1 MSKITVIQLLN
12 KIANGEEVPEKI
24 KYNGTEYKLNELTGW
39 YQSIDVIGNVDEW
52 FISKYRLNDTVEIMK
67 IDEFPQYENA
77 KDINI
82 QDIKE
87 IDEHFS
93 LKYIN
98 SGLKKETEEEID
110 RTVNKIYYKI
120 NEIQKAVKYLE
131 KTKEDK

>member
-52 FISKYRLNDTVEIMK
+52 FISKYRLNDIVEIIEDK
-67 IDEFPQYENA
+67 E
-77 KDINI
+77 DINI

-87 IDEHFS
+87 LPEYIHIGDGGADADVKDE
-93 LKYIN
+93 
-98 SGLKKETEEEID
+98 
-110 RTVNKIYYKI
+110 VNIKI
-120 NEIQKAVKYLE
+120 NEIIRAVKHLE